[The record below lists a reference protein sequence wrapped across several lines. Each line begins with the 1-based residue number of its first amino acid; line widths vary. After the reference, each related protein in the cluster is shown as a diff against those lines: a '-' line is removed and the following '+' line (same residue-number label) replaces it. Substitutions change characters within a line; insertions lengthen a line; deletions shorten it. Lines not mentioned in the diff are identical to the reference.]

1 MIIQTKNGYPE
12 MVLMGGCHVSLFH
25 KTAEWLRLKM
35 SVNFTNKKEEA
46 EQIVWN
52 FQFASVTLL
61 LQYHQRTGISVCP
74 ASMKEATLEEMA
86 AFKKFTETLQYST
99 TTVT

>member
-12 MVLMGGCHVSLFH
+12 MVLMADCHVSLFH
-25 KTAEWLRLKM
+25 KTAEWLRMKM
-35 SVNFTNKKEEA
+35 SVTFMNKHEKA
-46 EQIVWN
+46 EQISWK

-61 LQYHQRTGISVCP
+61 LQYDQQTGISVCP
-74 ASMKEATLEEMA
+74 ASLNNSTLEEIS

-99 TTVT
+99 TS

>member
-12 MVLMGGCHVSLFH
+12 VVLMADCHVTLFH

-35 SVNFTNKKEEA
+35 SVNFTNKQEEA
-46 EQIVWN
+46 EQISWK

-61 LQYHQRTGISVCP
+61 LQYDQQSGISVCP
-74 ASMKEATLEEMA
+74 ASLHQSTQEEMA
-86 AFKKFTETLQYST
+86 GFKKFTDTLQYST
-99 TTVT
+99 TK